1 MKKSLK
7 LIILIL
13 VLTLIVPSIAGMAAG
28 TDPKT
33 EEHTADLI
41 FFEEVLNLIKES
53 YPFEVEESD
62 LIVTAVK
69 SMLKSLDP
77 YSDYYTKEETEGL
90 MGSLTG
96 SFSGIGIY
104 IEEKDGYIT
113 VVSPIKGQPAEKA
126 GIRTG
131 DLIVAVDDID
141 IKDMGVDKASA
152 LIKGPVNTT
161 VKLKVKREDRTLT
174 FNVKRATI
182 TISPVYYEIM
192 EKDIGYISLDEFS
205 DIATKD
211 IKKALAEFDKKGIEK
226 VILDLRDNPGG
237 FLDEAVSIGRLFVP
251 VGPIVYVRDKNN
263 RLTTHRSY
271 LSKQKY
277 QLVVLVNGSSA
288 SASEIVAGAV
298 KDRKAGVLVGSQ
310 TFGKALVQNLI
321 PINDGSLI
329 KMTTAVYLTPNK
341 TLINGI
347 GIEPDYL
354 VENDGFQDLQLMKA
368 LEILSQQGR
377 FSVAQ

>member
-7 LIILIL
+7 LVILIL
-13 VLTLIVPSIAGMAAG
+13 VLTLITSNIASAQVEVNA
-28 TDPKT
+28 KA

-41 FFEEVLNLIKES
+41 FFEEVLELIKAE
-53 YPFEVEESD
+53 YPFEVEEND

-77 YSDYYTKEETEGL
+77 YSDYYTKEETESL

-104 IEEKDGYIT
+104 IEEKDGYII
-113 VVSPIKGQPAEKA
+113 VVSPIKGQPADKV
-126 GIRTG
+126 GIITG
-131 DLIVAVDDID
+131 DLIVAVDDLD

-161 VKLKVKREDRTLT
+161 VKLKVKRGDKTLE
-174 FNVKRATI
+174 FMVKRANI
-182 TISPVYYEIM
+182 TVSPVYYEIM
-192 EKDIGYISLDEFS
+192 EKNIGYISLDEFS
-205 DIATKD
+205 DIATKE
-211 IKKALAEFDKKGIEK
+211 IKKALSEFDKKGIKK

-251 VGPIVYVRDKNN
+251 SGPIVYVRDKNDN
-263 RLTTHRSY
+263 LTTHRSY
-271 LSKQKY
+271 LLRKKY
-277 QLVVLVNGSSA
+277 QLVVLVNGGSA

-298 KDRKAGVLVGSQ
+298 KDRKAGILVGTQ

-321 PINDGSLI
+321 PINDGSMI

-341 TLINGI
+341 TLINGV
-347 GIEPDYL
+347 GIEPDYI
-354 VENDGFQDLQLMKA
+354 VENDGLRDLQLMKA
-368 LEILSQQGR
+368 IEILK
-377 FSVAQ
+377 